1 MTHATALKAGFDA
14 FRSAVRLVR
23 ETLGGDDKTRTAAPP
38 GAAPAAPNLHAQL
51 QALQQ
56 SPRVGEPLRTGPH
69 ATRVPSAPAWR
80 AHIIRRHRLVNQGHV
95 AALDLLQ
102 LPRPVLVVAHAH
114 QDKSSLGTGLLI
126 VTTPKTN

>member
-56 SPRVGEPLRTGPH
+56 SPRVGERFAQDRMQRACLRL
-69 ATRVPSAPAWR
+69 
-80 AHIIRRHRLVNQGHV
+80 RHG
-95 AALDLLQ
+95 ALTL
-102 LPRPVLVVAHAH
+102 
-114 QDKSSLGTGLLI
+114 SGGTGSLI
-126 VTTPKTN
+126 KDTSLP